1 MKYVLYFILI
11 VFSAYMA
18 FVSFYMFI
26 KGSSDTK
33 ILSFLLM
40 IFFISVITFI
50 LFKIKNKNKNHKY
63 YKDWNTREEILKQ
76 IQLLT
81 VDDVEF
87 IKNST
92 LLTLKEKKDIIIDI
106 YSKDGF
112 TVNNISVTQMQFR
125 KEKSFSLLWAILFI
139 IAGFFIHF
147 VISIVGLLVYI
158 FYYMSKSDTIFTI
171 VLDPS
176 NCKKDVK
183 KDVEEKSTINN
194 SKTKELLELKDMLEK
209 ELISK
214 EEFENLKSE
223 LLKISSN

>member
-11 VFSAYMA
+11 VVSAYMA

-125 KEKSFSLLWAILFI
+125 KEKSFSLLWAILWL
-139 IAGFFIHF
+139 F
-147 VISIVGLLVYI
+147 VFIVGLLVYI
-158 FYYMSKSDTIFTI
+158 FYYISKRDDI
-171 VLDPS
+171 VTVTLDPS
-176 NCKKDVK
+176 NCKDDEK

-223 LLKISSN
+223 LLKIKE

>member
-125 KEKSFSLLWAILFI
+125 KEKSFSLLWAILWL
-139 IAGFFIHF
+139 F
-147 VISIVGLLVYI
+147 VFIVGLLVYI
-158 FYYMSKSDTIFTI
+158 FYYMSKSDTVITVI
-171 VLDPS
+171 LDPL
-176 NCKKDVK
+176 NCKNDEK

-209 ELISK
+209 GLINK

>member
-11 VFSAYMA
+11 VVSAYMA

-26 KGSSDTK
+26 TFGSSDTK

-125 KEKSFSLLWAILFI
+125 KEKSFSLLWAILWL
-139 IAGFFIHF
+139 F
-147 VISIVGLLVYI
+147 VFIVGLLVYI
-158 FYYMSKSDTIFTI
+158 FYYISKRDDI
-171 VLDPS
+171 VTVTLDPS
-176 NCKKDVK
+176 NCKDDEK

-194 SKTKELLELKDMLEK
+194 SKTKELLEIKDMLEK

-214 EEFENLKSE
+214 EDFENLKSE
-223 LLKISSN
+223 LLKIKE

>member
-1 MKYVLYFILI
+1 
-11 VFSAYMA
+11 
-18 FVSFYMFI
+18 MFI
-26 KGSSDTK
+26 KLGSSDTK

-112 TVNNISVTQMQFR
+112 TVNN
-125 KEKSFSLLWAILFI
+125 K
-139 IAGFFIHF
+139 
-147 VISIVGLLVYI
+147 
-158 FYYMSKSDTIFTI
+158 FTN
-171 VLDPS
+171 VL
-176 NCKKDVK
+176 K
-183 KDVEEKSTINN
+183 
-194 SKTKELLELKDMLEK
+194 
-209 ELISK
+209 
-214 EEFENLKSE
+214 
-223 LLKISSN
+223 

>member
-11 VFSAYMA
+11 VVSAYMA

-26 KGSSDTK
+26 TFIKFGSSEDK

-125 KEKSFSLLWAILFI
+125 KEKSFSLLWAILWL
-139 IAGFFIHF
+139 F
-147 VISIVGLLVYI
+147 VFIVGLLVYI
-158 FYYMSKSDTIFTI
+158 FYYISKRDDI
-171 VLDPS
+171 VTVTLDPS
-176 NCKKDVK
+176 NCKEDVK

>member
-125 KEKSFSLLWAILFI
+125 KEKSFSLLWAILWL
-139 IAGFFIHF
+139 F
-147 VISIVGLLVYI
+147 VFIVGLLVYI
-158 FYYMSKSDTIFTI
+158 FYYISKRDDI
-171 VLDPS
+171 VTVTLDPS
-176 NCKKDVK
+176 NCKDDEK

-209 ELISK
+209 GLINK

>member
-87 IKNST
+87 IKNSA

-125 KEKSFSLLWAILFI
+125 KEKSFSLLWAILWL
-139 IAGFFIHF
+139 F
-147 VISIVGLLVYI
+147 VFIVGLLVYI
-158 FYYMSKSDTIFTI
+158 FYYISKRDDI
-171 VLDPS
+171 VTVTLDPS
-176 NCKKDVK
+176 NCKDDEK

-194 SKTKELLELKDMLEK
+194 SKTKELLEIKDMLEK

-214 EEFENLKSE
+214 EDFENLKSE
-223 LLKISSN
+223 LLKIN

>member
-125 KEKSFSLLWAILFI
+125 KEKSFSLLWAILWL
-139 IAGFFIHF
+139 F
-147 VISIVGLLVYI
+147 VFIVGLLVYI
-158 FYYMSKSDTIFTI
+158 FYYISKRDDI
-171 VLDPS
+171 VTVTLDPS
-176 NCKKDVK
+176 NCKDDEK

-194 SKTKELLELKDMLEK
+194 SKTKELLEIKDMLEK

-214 EEFENLKSE
+214 EDFENLKSE
-223 LLKISSN
+223 LLKIKE

>member
-125 KEKSFSLLWAILFI
+125 KEKSFSLLWAILWL
-139 IAGFFIHF
+139 F
-147 VISIVGLLVYI
+147 VFIVGLLVYI
-158 FYYMSKSDTIFTI
+158 FYYISKRDDI
-171 VLDPS
+171 VTVTLDPS
-176 NCKKDVK
+176 NCKDDEK

-209 ELISK
+209 ELINK

-223 LLKISSN
+223 LLKIKE

>member
-18 FVSFYMFI
+18 FASFYMFI

-125 KEKSFSLLWAILFI
+125 KEKSFSLLWAILWL
-139 IAGFFIHF
+139 F
-147 VISIVGLLVYI
+147 VFIVGLLVYI
-158 FYYMSKSDTIFTI
+158 FYYISKRDDI
-171 VLDPS
+171 VTVTLDPS
-176 NCKKDVK
+176 NCKDDEK

-223 LLKISSN
+223 LLKIKE

>member
-18 FVSFYMFI
+18 FASFYMFI

-125 KEKSFSLLWAILFI
+125 KEKSFSLLWAILWL
-139 IAGFFIHF
+139 F
-147 VISIVGLLVYI
+147 VFIVGLLVYI
-158 FYYMSKSDTIFTI
+158 FYYISKRDDI
-171 VLDPS
+171 VTVTLDPS
-176 NCKKDVK
+176 NCKDDEK

-194 SKTKELLELKDMLEK
+194 SKTKELLEIKDMLEK

-214 EEFENLKSE
+214 EDFENLKSE
-223 LLKISSN
+223 LLKIN

>member
-1 MKYVLYFILI
+1 
-11 VFSAYMA
+11 MA

-50 LFKIKNKNKNHKY
+50 LFKNKNKNKNHKY

-125 KEKSFSLLWAILFI
+125 KEKSFSLLWAILWL
-139 IAGFFIHF
+139 F
-147 VISIVGLLVYI
+147 VFIVGLLVYI
-158 FYYMSKSDTIFTI
+158 FYYISKRDDI
-171 VLDPS
+171 VTVTLDPS
-176 NCKKDVK
+176 NCKDDEK

-214 EEFENLKSE
+214 EDFENLKSE
-223 LLKISSN
+223 LLK

>member
-1 MKYVLYFILI
+1 
-11 VFSAYMA
+11 MA
-18 FVSFYMFI
+18 FASFYMFI

-125 KEKSFSLLWAILFI
+125 KEKSFSLLWAILWL
-139 IAGFFIHF
+139 F
-147 VISIVGLLVYI
+147 VFIVGLLVYI
-158 FYYMSKSDTIFTI
+158 FYYISKRDDI
-171 VLDPS
+171 VTVTLDPS
-176 NCKKDVK
+176 NCKDDEK

-209 ELISK
+209 GLINK

-223 LLKISSN
+223 LLKIKE

>member
-18 FVSFYMFI
+18 FASFYMFI

-125 KEKSFSLLWAILFI
+125 KEKSFSLLWAILWL
-139 IAGFFIHF
+139 F
-147 VISIVGLLVYI
+147 VFIVGLLVYI
-158 FYYMSKSDTIFTI
+158 FYYISKRDDI
-171 VLDPS
+171 VTVTLDPS
-176 NCKKDVK
+176 NCKDDEK

-214 EEFENLKSE
+214 EDFENLKSE
-223 LLKISSN
+223 LLKIKE

>member
-11 VFSAYMA
+11 VVSAYMA

-26 KGSSDTK
+26 TFGSSEDK

-125 KEKSFSLLWAILFI
+125 KEKSFSLLWAILWL
-139 IAGFFIHF
+139 F
-147 VISIVGLLVYI
+147 VFIVGLLVYI
-158 FYYMSKSDTIFTI
+158 FYYISKSDTVITVI
-171 VLDPS
+171 LDPS

>member
-26 KGSSDTK
+26 KLGSSDTK

-92 LLTLKEKKDIIIDI
+92 LLTLKEKRDIIIDI

-125 KEKSFSLLWAILFI
+125 KEKSFSLLWAILWL
-139 IAGFFIHF
+139 F
-147 VISIVGLLVYI
+147 VFIVGLLVYI
-158 FYYMSKSDTIFTI
+158 FYYISKRDDI
-171 VLDPS
+171 VTVTLDPS
-176 NCKKDVK
+176 NCKDDEK

-214 EEFENLKSE
+214 EDFENLKSE

>member
-18 FVSFYMFI
+18 FASFYMFI

-125 KEKSFSLLWAILFI
+125 KEKSFSLLWAILWL
-139 IAGFFIHF
+139 F
-147 VISIVGLLVYI
+147 VFIVGLLVYI
-158 FYYMSKSDTIFTI
+158 FYYISKRDDI
-171 VLDPS
+171 VTVTLDPS
-176 NCKKDVK
+176 NCKDDEK

-194 SKTKELLELKDMLEK
+194 SKTKELLEIKDMLEK
-209 ELISK
+209 ELINK

-223 LLKISSN
+223 LLKIKE

>member
-1 MKYVLYFILI
+1 
-11 VFSAYMA
+11 MA

-26 KGSSDTK
+26 KFGSSDTK

-125 KEKSFSLLWAILFI
+125 KEKSFSLLWAILWL
-139 IAGFFIHF
+139 F
-147 VISIVGLLVYI
+147 VFIVGLLVYI
-158 FYYMSKSDTIFTI
+158 FYYISKRDDI
-171 VLDPS
+171 VTVTLDPS
-176 NCKKDVK
+176 NCKDDEK

-223 LLKISSN
+223 LLK

>member
-26 KGSSDTK
+26 KFGSSDTK

-125 KEKSFSLLWAILFI
+125 KEKSFSLLWAILWL
-139 IAGFFIHF
+139 F
-147 VISIVGLLVYI
+147 VFIVGLLVYI
-158 FYYMSKSDTIFTI
+158 FYYISKRDDI
-171 VLDPS
+171 VTVTLDPS
-176 NCKKDVK
+176 NCKDDEK

-223 LLKISSN
+223 LLKIKE

>member
-11 VFSAYMA
+11 VVSAYMA

-26 KGSSDTK
+26 TFGSSEDK

-125 KEKSFSLLWAILFI
+125 KEKSFSLLWAILWL
-139 IAGFFIHF
+139 F
-147 VISIVGLLVYI
+147 VFIVGLLVYI
-158 FYYMSKSDTIFTI
+158 FYYISKRDDI
-171 VLDPS
+171 VTVTLDPS
-176 NCKKDVK
+176 NCKDDEK

-194 SKTKELLELKDMLEK
+194 SKTKELLEIKDMLEK

-214 EEFENLKSE
+214 EDFENLKSE
-223 LLKISSN
+223 LLKIN

>member
-1 MKYVLYFILI
+1 LD
-11 VFSAYMA
+11 AHRR
-18 FVSFYMFI
+18 
-26 KGSSDTK
+26 
-33 ILSFLLM
+33 
-40 IFFISVITFI
+40 
-50 LFKIKNKNKNHKY
+50 KNENHEY

-125 KEKSFSLLWAILFI
+125 KEKSFSLLWAILWL
-139 IAGFFIHF
+139 F
-147 VISIVGLLVYI
+147 VFIVGLLVYI
-158 FYYMSKSDTIFTI
+158 FYYISKRDDI
-171 VLDPS
+171 VTVTLDPS
-176 NCKKDVK
+176 NCKDDEK

-223 LLKISSN
+223 LLK

>member
-1 MKYVLYFILI
+1 
-11 VFSAYMA
+11 MA
-18 FVSFYMFI
+18 FASFYMFI
-26 KGSSDTK
+26 KFGSSDTK

-125 KEKSFSLLWAILFI
+125 KEKSFSLLWAILWL
-139 IAGFFIHF
+139 F
-147 VISIVGLLVYI
+147 VFIVGLLVYI
-158 FYYMSKSDTIFTI
+158 FYYISKRDDI
-171 VLDPS
+171 VTVTLDPS
-176 NCKKDVK
+176 NCKDDEK

-214 EEFENLKSE
+214 EDFENLKSE
-223 LLKISSN
+223 LLKIKE

>member
-1 MKYVLYFILI
+1 MKYVLYFLLI
-11 VFSAYMA
+11 VVSAYMA

-26 KGSSDTK
+26 TFGSSEDK

-112 TVNNISVTQMQFR
+112 TVNNLSDTQMQFR
-125 KEKSFSLLWAILFI
+125 KEKSFSLLWAILWL
-139 IAGFFIHF
+139 F
-147 VISIVGLLVYI
+147 VFIVGLLVYI
-158 FYYMSKSDTIFTI
+158 FYYISKRDDI
-171 VLDPS
+171 VTVTLDPS
-176 NCKKDVK
+176 NCKEDVK

-194 SKTKELLELKDMLEK
+194 SKTKELLEIKDMLEK

-214 EEFENLKSE
+214 EDFENLKSE
-223 LLKISSN
+223 LLKIN

>member
-125 KEKSFSLLWAILFI
+125 KEKSFSLLWAILWL
-139 IAGFFIHF
+139 F
-147 VISIVGLLVYI
+147 VFIVGLLVYI
-158 FYYMSKSDTIFTI
+158 FYYISKRDDI
-171 VLDPS
+171 VTVTLDPS
-176 NCKKDVK
+176 NCKDDEK

-209 ELISK
+209 GLINK

-223 LLKISSN
+223 LLKIKE

>member
-18 FVSFYMFI
+18 FASFYMFI

-125 KEKSFSLLWAILFI
+125 KEKSFSLLWAILWL
-139 IAGFFIHF
+139 F
-147 VISIVGLLVYI
+147 VFIVGLLVYI
-158 FYYMSKSDTIFTI
+158 FYYISKRDDI
-171 VLDPS
+171 VTVTLDPS

-194 SKTKELLELKDMLEK
+194 SKTKELLEIKDMLEK

-214 EEFENLKSE
+214 EDFENLKSE
-223 LLKISSN
+223 LLKIN

>member
-125 KEKSFSLLWAILFI
+125 KEKSFSLLWAILWL
-139 IAGFFIHF
+139 F
-147 VISIVGLLVYI
+147 VFIVGLLVYI
-158 FYYMSKSDTIFTI
+158 FYYISKRDDI
-171 VLDPS
+171 VTVTLDPS
-176 NCKKDVK
+176 NCKDDEK

-194 SKTKELLELKDMLEK
+194 SKTKELLEIKDMLEK

-214 EEFENLKSE
+214 EDFENLKSE
-223 LLKISSN
+223 LLKIN

>member
-1 MKYVLYFILI
+1 
-11 VFSAYMA
+11 MA
-18 FVSFYMFI
+18 FASFYMFI

-125 KEKSFSLLWAILFI
+125 KEKSFSLLWAILWL
-139 IAGFFIHF
+139 F
-147 VISIVGLLVYI
+147 VFIVGLLVYI
-158 FYYMSKSDTIFTI
+158 FYYISKRDDI
-171 VLDPS
+171 VTVTLDPS
-176 NCKKDVK
+176 NCKDDEK

-214 EEFENLKSE
+214 EDFENLKSE
-223 LLKISSN
+223 LLKIKE

>member
-18 FVSFYMFI
+18 FASFYMFI

-125 KEKSFSLLWAILFI
+125 KEKSFSLLWAILWL
-139 IAGFFIHF
+139 F
-147 VISIVGLLVYI
+147 VFIVGLLVYI
-158 FYYMSKSDTIFTI
+158 FYYISKRDDI
-171 VLDPS
+171 VTVTLDPS
-176 NCKKDVK
+176 NCKDDEK

-194 SKTKELLELKDMLEK
+194 SKTKELLEIKDMLEK

-214 EEFENLKSE
+214 EDFENLKSE
-223 LLKISSN
+223 LLKIKE

>member
-18 FVSFYMFI
+18 FASFYMFI

-125 KEKSFSLLWAILFI
+125 KEKSFSLLWAILWL
-139 IAGFFIHF
+139 F
-147 VISIVGLLVYI
+147 VFIVGLLVYI
-158 FYYMSKSDTIFTI
+158 FYYISKRDDI
-171 VLDPS
+171 VTVTLDPS
-176 NCKKDVK
+176 NCKKDFT
-183 KDVEEKSTINN
+183 S
-194 SKTKELLELKDMLEK
+194 SL
-209 ELISK
+209 SG
-214 EEFENLKSE
+214 
-223 LLKISSN
+223 LKILSSICS

>member
-1 MKYVLYFILI
+1 
-11 VFSAYMA
+11 MA

-125 KEKSFSLLWAILFI
+125 KEKSFSLLWAILWL
-139 IAGFFIHF
+139 F
-147 VISIVGLLVYI
+147 VFIVGLLVYI
-158 FYYMSKSDTIFTI
+158 FYYISKRDDI
-171 VLDPS
+171 VTVTLDPS
-176 NCKKDVK
+176 NCKDDEK

-223 LLKISSN
+223 LLK

>member
-11 VFSAYMA
+11 VVSAYMA

-26 KGSSDTK
+26 TFIKFGSSEDK

-125 KEKSFSLLWAILFI
+125 KEKSFSLLWAILWL
-139 IAGFFIHF
+139 F
-147 VISIVGLLVYI
+147 VFIVGLLVYI
-158 FYYMSKSDTIFTI
+158 FYYISKRDDI
-171 VLDPS
+171 VIVTLDPS
-176 NCKKDVK
+176 NCKDDEK

-194 SKTKELLELKDMLEK
+194 SKTKELLEIKDMLEK

-214 EEFENLKSE
+214 EDFENLKSE
-223 LLKISSN
+223 LLKIN